1 MKIPG
6 GEIPSNG
13 FRDMQCNENT
23 VLHFKW
29 KTVFDLKNID
39 LHFYILDEGIKEELP
54 KIEKNERSILSFF
67 RRRKLLF

>member
-1 MKIPG
+1 
-6 GEIPSNG
+6 
-13 FRDMQCNENT
+13 

-29 KTVFDLKNID
+29 KTVFDVKNID
-39 LHFYILDEGIKEELP
+39 LHFYVLEATMEEETP